1 MKKHLKKSK
10 YWFLLLI
17 VAVVFSFSF
26 QSKFFEIAKQIE
38 IYTTLFKE
46 LNIYYIDE
54 IDPAD
59 LTNKVIKNTL
69 SGLDP
74 YTNYFDENQVEEA
87 KIRRQGEY
95 AGIGVGVFYAKNGIT
110 ISDVYEGFEADK
122 KGLQIADVI
131 VEVDGVST
139 VGREVEELSG
149 FLKGAAGS
157 LVAIKYKRDGKMLE
171 TTLKREKVEY
181 NPVPFYKMVNDDVGY
196 LTLTRF
202 NEKASFEVRKA
213 FENLKSE
220 GMKKLIFDLRGNPGG
235 SLGEAIKIS
244 NFFLPK
250 GKVIVS
256 TQAKVKKWSNV
267 YKANHQPLDL
277 EIPIVVLIDQ
287 KSASASEIVSGA
299 IQDYDR
305 GVVVG
310 VRSFGKGLVQRY
322 RELTYGTQ
330 LKLTISKYFTP
341 SGRCIQELDY
351 SRRNADGSVPK
362 FSENKMNAFKTQN
375 GRVVYD
381 GGGVTPD
388 IKVKRSVLNNT
399 TRELFKKRSMFNFVT
414 EAQLKKLESIKF
426 DDFSKYLLQK
436 DTLTLNKAERNLKT
450 SFLKEKGFGDVKDEV
465 EALKMALRKQAIEE
479 LRQNKDWILP
489 LLEEDLFMRNNNLK
503 RVFNRKF
510 SNDEFIKEALNVLS
524 NENRYKKTLNKV

>member
-267 YKANHQPLDL
+267 W
-277 EIPIVVLIDQ
+277 
-287 KSASASEIVSGA
+287 
-299 IQDYDR
+299 
-305 GVVVG
+305 
-310 VRSFGKGLVQRY
+310 
-322 RELTYGTQ
+322 
-330 LKLTISKYFTP
+330 
-341 SGRCIQELDY
+341 
-351 SRRNADGSVPK
+351 
-362 FSENKMNAFKTQN
+362 
-375 GRVVYD
+375 
-381 GGGVTPD
+381 
-388 IKVKRSVLNNT
+388 
-399 TRELFKKRSMFNFVT
+399 
-414 EAQLKKLESIKF
+414 
-426 DDFSKYLLQK
+426 
-436 DTLTLNKAERNLKT
+436 
-450 SFLKEKGFGDVKDEV
+450 
-465 EALKMALRKQAIEE
+465 EE
-479 LRQNKDWILP
+479 
-489 LLEEDLFMRNNNLK
+489 
-503 RVFNRKF
+503 
-510 SNDEFIKEALNVLS
+510 
-524 NENRYKKTLNKV
+524 